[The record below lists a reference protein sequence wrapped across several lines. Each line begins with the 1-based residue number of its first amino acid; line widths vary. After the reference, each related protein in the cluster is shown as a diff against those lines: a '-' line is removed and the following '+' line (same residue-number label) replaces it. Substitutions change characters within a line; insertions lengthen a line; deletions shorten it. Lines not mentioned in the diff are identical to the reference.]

1 MQTKYA
7 QYIGYLIPVYL
18 TNVCCK
24 WNENEFRWMIK
35 IGEKSLIFWFKFKS
49 SEYQIRPNVSKDNE
63 FFSSSRLWIWF
74 LELFHF
80 DCSFSLV
87 NLSIHWCFVF
97 LLLVLNNFQFL
108 ATFRSFHRISAQ
120 YLFNVS
126 SSTHSFSSHYEF
138 WTSFPLLLILNSNC
152 QQFFFSVAFFI
163 RRYICLCRARHF
175 HLIIFTKCSHC
186 IQSQLINVCM
196 HCTTCSH
203 IHFNQ

>member
-1 MQTKYA
+1 MVKNHWYFDSNLNRLNIKLDQMFLKT
-7 QYIGYLIPVYL
+7 
-18 TNVCCK
+18 TN
-24 WNENEFRWMIK
+24 
-35 IGEKSLIFWFKFKS
+35 
-49 SEYQIRPNVSKDNE
+49 

-80 DCSFSLV
+80 DCIFSLV

-138 WTSFPLLLILNSNC
+138 WTSFPLLLILSSNC
-152 QQFFFSVAFFI
+152 QQFFFLLLFSFDD
-163 RRYICLCRARHF
+163 
-175 HLIIFTKCSHC
+175 IF
-186 IQSQLINVCM
+186 VCAELAL
-196 HCTTCSH
+196 S
-203 IHFNQ
+203 IW